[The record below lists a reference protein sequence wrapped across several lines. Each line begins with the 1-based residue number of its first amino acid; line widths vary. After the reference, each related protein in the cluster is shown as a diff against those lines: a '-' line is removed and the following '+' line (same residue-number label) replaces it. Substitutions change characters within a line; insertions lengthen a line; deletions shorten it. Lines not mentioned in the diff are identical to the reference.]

1 MTKFTIDPRRFL
13 ESLFNE
19 AVAVADPMRVVAP
32 HLPARPAGRLV
43 IIGAGKASAR
53 MAEAVEAHYGPCD
66 GLVITRYGYARPT
79 QGIEIV
85 QASHPVPDAAG
96 VAATGR
102 LIDLVTGLSS
112 DDLAVALISGGGSA
126 LLCAPSEGLTLD
138 DKMAVNRALL
148 DSGAPIDEMNVQ

>member
-102 LIDLVTGLSS
+102 LR
-112 DDLAVALISGGGSA
+112 GG
-126 LLCAPSEGLTLD
+126 D
-138 DKMAVNRALL
+138 RAL
-148 DSGAPIDEMNVQ
+148 VR